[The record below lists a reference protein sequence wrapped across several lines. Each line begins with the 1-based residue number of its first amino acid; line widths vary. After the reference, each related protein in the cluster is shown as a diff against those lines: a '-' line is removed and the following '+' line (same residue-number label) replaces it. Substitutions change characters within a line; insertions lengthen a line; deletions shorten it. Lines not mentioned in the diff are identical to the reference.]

1 MWQAISDRISTWR
14 VKRHLTS
21 CGKNLRA
28 RNPGLLFLGEGS
40 EVHIGDNVLLERDVR
55 ISTGTNA
62 RVYIGDNSY
71 LGDGCNL
78 LAVKELRI
86 GKGCS
91 ISWHVL
97 FMDTSSHP
105 LAFAGE
111 KMETKIAPIIV
122 EDHVWIGCRAVIL
135 KGVTVGEGSI
145 IANNAVVTKDVPPR
159 TMVAGNP
166 ARVIKEDVIWE

>member
-78 LAVKELRI
+78 LAVKNFALVKAVPSA
-86 GKGCS
+86 GMCS
-91 ISWHVL
+91 LW
-97 FMDTSSHP
+97 TP
-105 LAFAGE
+105 L
-111 KMETKIAPIIV
+111 PI
-122 EDHVWIGCRAVIL
+122 
-135 KGVTVGEGSI
+135 
-145 IANNAVVTKDVPPR
+145 P
-159 TMVAGNP
+159 
-166 ARVIKEDVIWE
+166 

>member
-1 MWQAISDRISTWR
+1 MFQSLYDRYSTFM
-14 VKRHLTS
+14 VKRQLTS
-21 CGKNLRA
+21 CGANLRA
-28 RNPGLLFLGEGS
+28 RNVGEIFKGKGA
-40 EVHIGDNVLLERDVR
+40 EIHVGNNVLLERKVR
-55 ISTGTNA
+55 LSLGDNA
-62 RVYIGDNSY
+62 RIYIGDNTY
-71 LGDGCNL
+71 LGDFCNL
-78 LAVKELRI
+78 LAVKEIRI
-86 GKGCS
+86 GKNCA

-105 LAFAGE
+105 LGFRGE
-111 KMETKIAPIIV
+111 IPQTKIAPIVV

-135 KGVTVGEGSI
+135 KGVTVGEGAI

>member
-1 MWQAISDRISTWR
+1 MWQELSDRITTWL
-14 VKRHLTS
+14 VKRQLTT
-21 CGKNLRA
+21 CGENLRA
-28 RNPGLLFLGEGS
+28 RNPGELFLGKGAEIHVGN
-40 EVHIGDNVLLERDVR
+40 NVLLERKVR
-55 ISTGTNA
+55 ISLGDNA

-71 LGDGCNL
+71 LGDYTNV
-78 LAVKELRI
+78 LAVEEVRI
-86 GKGCS
+86 GRDCA

-105 LAFAGE
+105 LGFAGE
-111 KMETKIAPIIV
+111 IPKTKVAPIRV

>member
-1 MWQAISDRISTWR
+1 MWQKIRDRYTTWR
-14 VKRHLTS
+14 VKSQLTT

-40 EVHIGDNVLLERDVR
+40 EVHVGDNVLLERDVR
-55 ISTGTNA
+55 ISTGANA

-86 GKGCS
+86 GKKCS

-105 LAFAGE
+105 LGFAGE
-111 KMETKIAPIIV
+111 IPETKIAPIVV

-135 KGVTVGEGSI
+135 KGVTVGTGSI